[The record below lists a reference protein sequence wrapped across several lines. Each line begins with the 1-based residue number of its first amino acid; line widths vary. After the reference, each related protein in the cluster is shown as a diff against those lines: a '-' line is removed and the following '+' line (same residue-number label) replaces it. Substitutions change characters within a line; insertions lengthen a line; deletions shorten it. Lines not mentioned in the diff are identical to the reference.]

1 MGMAASQ
8 ARLLSITSRMAD
20 NELRSQLINNAKMR
34 LATDSSRASE
44 EYIAALNKTQL
55 MITNYDL
62 RGEKQHVDLNFTN
75 LTMYSPLNN
84 QYGLVNKS
92 GQLLVSE
99 LDTAR
104 YETAFQKAKE
114 DKEIEEGDTEGL
126 NAKAL
131 EEFLK
136 QYGLVKDTTYFEQDK
151 VYEFNKDM
159 QRIYEGDMVYEYHP
173 ATDTTKPEAIRVSGL
188 HYGYE
193 KSKTSVEYG
202 VYEALLD
209 DYKTKDSAYT
219 KAVKQEMKDF
229 VSNLKDGN
237 GTKYEDIYK
246 QLMADAA
253 SEDTDGDGI
262 GDALKANYTKYHD
275 AMKTMWNSV
284 PAKLKQGDASGEN
297 SAEVFKA
304 QMEDYLKMEVGGV
317 LREETTPAP
326 NRGSLADYIAAG
338 ATIDYKN
345 HKIITWHNDPDS
357 EDENGNP
364 ILPVKDNTNADL
376 DGLGSEWTEVI
387 ESTISEEDM
396 INAVQ
401 QMFTYF
407 QSGIMYALDRNKFTN
422 TDETK
427 EARKEYH
434 DAAKKLSQFIYGQD
448 IGVQFYDNL
457 DDMEWILYGDFIDP
471 TDPTKGRTNAP
482 YFPTTALDPTEGGV
496 AGEYVDV
503 NDKINGEEVTNKYY
517 CNFQAIKDVYLCDK
531 MMDLYGTPKYTWI
544 DENNPD
550 ENAEAKA
557 KWYTNLF
564 QRMLDGG
571 YKTLE
576 KGLANSQEWLQFAL
590 ESSLI
595 SMEQVNKDNTWVS
608 TMYSNCSD
616 ITESTVD
623 VDITIAEAKYT
634 KTMNQIQ
641 AKDKRYDIE
650 LKNID
655 TEHNSL
661 QTEYDSI
668 KSVMDKNV
676 ERNFKMFQA

>member
-1 MGMAASQ
+1 MGLAASQ

-434 DAAKKLSQFIYGQD
+434 DAAKKHSQFIYGQD

-564 QRMLDGG
+564 HRMLDGG

>member
-1 MGMAASQ
+1 MGLAASQ

>member
-1 MGMAASQ
+1 MGLAASQ

-531 MMDLYGTPKYTWI
+531 MTDLYGTPKYTWI

>member
-1 MGMAASQ
+1 MGLAASQ

-338 ATIDYKN
+338 ATIIN
-345 HKIITWHNDPDS
+345 HKITWHNDPDS